1 MQGSVELLWPYF
13 HNLQVVCRLK
23 TQQEVLSWVTLENS
37 CTDEHWLVVSAD
49 DPLGVS
55 RDKRPVSLQHER
67 GKSSLTLSEVLI
79 QLNSTIIPVTKEK
92 RMGPS
97 FQTETALE

>member
-1 MQGSVELLWPYF
+1 M
-13 HNLQVVCRLK
+13 
-23 TQQEVLSWVTLENS
+23 
-37 CTDEHWLVVSAD
+37 
-49 DPLGVS
+49 S

-79 QLNSTIIPVTKEK
+79 QLNSTIVPVTKEK